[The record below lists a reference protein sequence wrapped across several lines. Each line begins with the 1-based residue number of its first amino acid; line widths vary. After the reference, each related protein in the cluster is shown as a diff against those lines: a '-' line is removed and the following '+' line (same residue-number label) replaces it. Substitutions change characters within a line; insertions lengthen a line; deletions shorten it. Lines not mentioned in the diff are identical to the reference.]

1 MLGGTVRDE
10 AIGGDDVSRASLK
23 KFLAGGRNSRQT
35 MAPGLGGSDPRIRG
49 GMQRQRSGDDLGDG
63 LDLDRNGRATVSLDP
78 RGPLRLGPNGLTL
91 DSEATAQAVSTTV
104 FNTTTTSGGGG
115 GGGGGTTIINN
126 ITVDEVLSWFD
137 W

>member
-1 MLGGTVRDE
+1 M
-10 AIGGDDVSRASLK
+10 SKASLK

-35 MAPGLGGSDPRIRG
+35 TGGSVDVRVRG

-63 LDLDRNGRATVSLDP
+63 LDLDRNGRAIVDLDP
-78 RGPLRLGPNGLTL
+78 RGPLRMGPNGLTT
-91 DSEATAQAVSTTV
+91 DAAATAAQVTNT
-104 FNTTTTSGGGG
+104 FNTTTTTGGGGG

-126 ITVDEVLSWFD
+126 IVVDEVLPWID